1 MREEGRGQSDAC
13 GEQTGEESSH
23 LTEGFFNGRGSTSA
37 VPDHVAILTS
47 APGPRTMDPK
57 EIPAVPCFPSNS
69 EYTTVF
75 ETRTPQG
82 MELGPRR
89 AVGRCDH
96 CQNHG
101 ITTQVWGN
109 KHLCPFRACRCHTC
123 TLFLEPCKV
132 LPDVSTLQKEQK
144 AQLKKHLTQGPIR
157 TVADPPKAQLHVEN
171 LTTGTGVLT
180 KKESFVPQPEVH
192 PPKTFKEAAE
202 AAGQAS
208 AHSEWQRKLEAA
220 EALLSLKNSC
230 PAPSVSISM
239 HQPCSPPAFE
249 TGAPRG
255 MELGPRGAVDRCDL
269 CHSHGITTQ
278 IRGHRHFCLFQACVC
293 HNCALSWEPWR
304 VLPDVSALQKEQE
317 AELKKLLAQGLIKT
331 VAASPN
337 AQNHM
342 ENLATEAG
350 VLTGKESLMPQPE
363 TRPPTTPKEQRSKGA
378 VLLSQPPELL
388 TLPRDPTTWEQ
399 QQMASLPREPCCPP
413 ALPGICSAVI
423 LHPCASHSPLLQQ
436 PQFLVMVDPRDKAL
450 RDYYKKLLEHKEIDG
465 HLKELREQ

>member
-1 MREEGRGQSDAC
+1 MHR
-13 GEQTGEESSH
+13 
-23 LTEGFFNGRGSTSA
+23 
-37 VPDHVAILTS
+37 
-47 APGPRTMDPK
+47 K
-57 EIPAVPCFPSNS
+57 EIPPVPCFPANS
-69 EYTTVF
+69 VHTT
-75 ETRTPQG
+75 
-82 MELGPRR
+82 
-89 AVGRCDH
+89 
-96 CQNHG
+96 
-101 ITTQVWGN
+101 
-109 KHLCPFRACRCHTC
+109 
-123 TLFLEPCKV
+123 
-132 LPDVSTLQKEQK
+132 
-144 AQLKKHLTQGPIR
+144 
-157 TVADPPKAQLHVEN
+157 
-171 LTTGTGVLT
+171 
-180 KKESFVPQPEVH
+180 
-192 PPKTFKEAAE
+192 
-202 AAGQAS
+202 
-208 AHSEWQRKLEAA
+208 
-220 EALLSLKNSC
+220 
-230 PAPSVSISM
+230 
-239 HQPCSPPAFE
+239 AFE

-436 PQFLVMVDPRDKAL
+436 PQVVKASDQASVSACSEWQKMLEAAEALLSLKNSRLAPSVSISTHQPCNPPDRCEPRAQRGRPGGAL
-450 RDYYKKLLEHKEIDG
+450 RKEKHMRSPRGMAG
-465 HLKELREQ
+465 HSRTKTVEEARSCGDRGLQSPGPSLRPRPNNSTSLPTGRLR

>member
-1 MREEGRGQSDAC
+1 
-13 GEQTGEESSH
+13 
-23 LTEGFFNGRGSTSA
+23 
-37 VPDHVAILTS
+37 
-47 APGPRTMDPK
+47 MDPK

-192 PPKTFKEAAE
+192 PPKTFKEEGSQEPWLLSRPPVSLPVPCTPVIWKQQLMVSPPVEPCWPLALPGICSTVVLQPCATVGPLVFRPQVLAAE

-239 HQPCSPPAFE
+239 HQPCSPPA
-249 TGAPRG
+249 
-255 MELGPRGAVDRCDL
+255 L
-269 CHSHGITTQ
+269 CEK
-278 IRGHRHFCLFQACVC
+278 RA
-293 HNCALSWEPWR
+293 
-304 VLPDVSALQKEQE
+304 QK
-317 AELKKLLAQGLIKT
+317 GR
-331 VAASPN
+331 
-337 AQNHM
+337 
-342 ENLATEAG
+342 AG
-350 VLTGKESLMPQPE
+350 G
-363 TRPPTTPKEQRSKGA
+363 
-378 VLLSQPPELL
+378 
-388 TLPRDPTTWEQ
+388 
-399 QQMASLPREPCCPP
+399 
-413 ALPGICSAVI
+413 
-423 LHPCASHSPLLQQ
+423 
-436 PQFLVMVDPRDKAL
+436 AL
-450 RDYYKKLLEHKEIDG
+450 RKNQPMRRQRGKAEHFRTKLVEEA
-465 HLKELREQ
+465 